1 MVTLALSVRG
11 PQRIPRHQLLR
22 AQTNGQVGQTGTV
35 QIYMYTTHNG
45 RADNFRTR
53 QKDVT

>member
-1 MVTLALSVRG
+1 MVALPLSVRG
-11 PQRIPRHQLLR
+11 PQRLPRHQLLR
-22 AQTNGQVGQTGTV
+22 AQTNVQVGQTGSV
-35 QIYMYTTHNG
+35 QIYMYTSHNG